1 MGIAKRKAGSVVK
14 CPKCGGEIIVPV
26 PEGSEPVTD
35 APEPAGDSAEPVHE
49 SPNPDASETAAT
61 EHAPSPPPEPKPP
74 PARVGVFLSVA
85 TLAISIVVIVLL
97 LILVFVFGLI
107 IGRFTVTSQTALH
120 QGFLNGSPLNVAG
133 QRGAINPAFQR
144 SHSACIARTRSGC

>member
-26 PEGSEPVTD
+26 PEGSEPATD

-61 EHAPSPPPEPKPP
+61 EPAPSPPAEPRP

-97 LILVFVFGLI
+97 LILVFVFGLL
-107 IGRFTVTSQTALH
+107 IGRFTVTSQTAQH
-120 QGFLNGSPLNVAG
+120 QGFLNGCPLNVAG
-133 QRGAINPAFQR
+133 QRGAISPAFQR
-144 SHSACIARTRSGC
+144 SHSACIDRTRSGC